1 MGKKYECSNK
11 HKYGVKE
18 SEIGMIYW
26 KHSVDHWPWSKKDLQ
41 VCALMASEWNKKEE
55 EMKKGEE
62 KEDTKGEEKKEEEKG
77 VVKDN
82 EARSHASHA
91 LLVKVILIFPP
102 C

>member
-41 VCALMASEWNKKEE
+41 ICALMASEGNKKEE
-55 EMKKGEE
+55 MK
-62 KEDTKGEEKKEEEKG
+62 KGEEKKEEEKG

-91 LLVKVILIFPP
+91 LLVKVILIFPS